1 MSYICKKCNKPIKYR
16 SKLVDGYRIRYKECG
31 CGWLAVDV
39 VSPEGESV
47 KDVIG
52 LKAIERM
59 LHSGKSQVKING

>member
-1 MSYICKKCNKPIKYR
+1 MKYICKKCNKPVAYR
-16 SKLVDGYRIRYKECG
+16 NRQIGGYKIRYRECD
-31 CGWLAVDV
+31 CGWAAIDV
-39 VSPEGESV
+39 VSPEGQSV